1 MDADAVDPDEVLS
14 AGTADAVDFAV
25 PPGPDHL
32 RILHALE
39 KYHEAVIKC
48 TWRFGRRKYARAV
61 RRKVRYLEILQE
73 ELPSEAVARRLVRAR
88 RLHQWALRRA
98 YGSNLD

>member
-1 MDADAVDPDEVLS
+1 MDADAVDPDEVFS

-32 RILHALE
+32 RILDALE
-39 KYHEAVIKC
+39 EYHSAVASC
-48 TWRFGRRKYARAV
+48 CRRFGRRRYCRAARL
-61 RRKVRYLEILQE
+61 KVRYLEILQE
-73 ELPSEAVARRLVRAR
+73 QLPSDAVARRLVRAR